1 MGARDPSLLPC
12 ARAVVGF
19 HTPQTKS
26 TVSARSG
33 LRERDASESM
43 EVLSPLTIGSN
54 ALRARV
60 QGTEERVVADL
71 ATASAGCTSATKAR
85 HLRPDGL

>member
-12 ARAVVGF
+12 ARAVAGF
-19 HTPQTKS
+19 HTPRTKS

-43 EVLSPLTIGSN
+43 EVLSTLTIGSN
-54 ALRARV
+54 VQRVRV

-71 ATASAGCTSATKAR
+71 ATASAGCTSATKVQEAR
-85 HLRPDGL
+85 

>member
-43 EVLSPLTIGSN
+43 EVLSTLTIGSN
-54 ALRARV
+54 VQRARV

-71 ATASAGCTSATKAR
+71 ATA
-85 HLRPDGL
+85 